1 MAIFAWGK
9 EQLMDRI
16 AYKKLIEWRNKPSEY
31 RKPLI
36 LEGARQVGKT
46 WLLEELGHEAF
57 EIVAEINFEEQRRLV
72 GLFEDDFDTNRILS
86 AIQLATGTKLVPG
99 KTLIIL
105 DEIQEAKRGVLAL
118 KYLLKNVPQYHI
130 AAAGSLLGLSL
141 HQGESFPVGKVEFL
155 NLYPMSF
162 AEFLLATGRKSLW
175 ETLQSLDW
183 KLVAIFKNEYI
194 EALRQYYFVGGMP
207 EVLSEYVRHH
217 DFIKTRQVQKDLLA
231 SYSKDFSKHPPVEE
245 ISRIN
250 LVWDNIP
257 AQLAKENKKF
267 IYGHLKKGSRAK
279 DFESAISWLVNA
291 GTIYK
296 VTRINNASIP
306 VRGFED
312 SNAFKLYT
320 LDVGLLGAMAGLN
333 PQTLLDG
340 NTLFGQYKGALT
352 EQYVLQQLRCMED
365 ISVHYWSSDAGTA
378 EVDFVIQR
386 GGHIIPI
393 EVKAEENLKA
403 KSLKSYR
410 EKYRPALSLRF
421 SMSDYREQEDLVN
434 IPLYAVPM
442 LPDILDY
449 HIGR

>member
-1 MAIFAWGK
+1 MGK

-118 KYLLKNVPQYHI
+118 KYLLKNIPQYHI

-386 GGHIIPI
+386 GEHIIPI

>member
-312 SNAFKLYT
+312 SNAFNY
-320 LDVGLLGAMAGLN
+320 
-333 PQTLLDG
+333 
-340 NTLFGQYKGALT
+340 
-352 EQYVLQQLRCMED
+352 
-365 ISVHYWSSDAGTA
+365 
-378 EVDFVIQR
+378 
-386 GGHIIPI
+386 
-393 EVKAEENLKA
+393 
-403 KSLKSYR
+403 
-410 EKYRPALSLRF
+410 
-421 SMSDYREQEDLVN
+421 
-434 IPLYAVPM
+434 
-442 LPDILDY
+442 
-449 HIGR
+449 

>member
-1 MAIFAWGK
+1 
-9 EQLMDRI
+9 MDRI

-352 EQYVLQQLRCMED
+352 EQYVLQQLKCMED

>member
-1 MAIFAWGK
+1 MGK

-386 GGHIIPI
+386 GEHIIPI

>member
-1 MAIFAWGK
+1 MGK

-352 EQYVLQQLRCMED
+352 EQYVLQQLKCMED

>member
-1 MAIFAWGK
+1 
-9 EQLMDRI
+9 
-16 AYKKLIEWRNKPSEY
+16 
-31 RKPLI
+31 
-36 LEGARQVGKT
+36 
-46 WLLEELGHEAF
+46 
-57 EIVAEINFEEQRRLV
+57 
-72 GLFEDDFDTNRILS
+72 
-86 AIQLATGTKLVPG
+86 
-99 KTLIIL
+99 
-105 DEIQEAKRGVLAL
+105 
-118 KYLLKNVPQYHI
+118 
-130 AAAGSLLGLSL
+130 
-141 HQGESFPVGKVEFL
+141 
-155 NLYPMSF
+155 
-162 AEFLLATGRKSLW
+162 
-175 ETLQSLDW
+175 
-183 KLVAIFKNEYI
+183 
-194 EALRQYYFVGGMP
+194 MP

-352 EQYVLQQLRCMED
+352 EQYVLQQLKCMED

>member
-1 MAIFAWGK
+1 
-9 EQLMDRI
+9 MDRI

-279 DFESAISWLVNA
+279 DFESAISGLVNA

-320 LDVGLLGAMAGLN
+320 LDVGLLGAMAGSN

-352 EQYVLQQLRCMED
+352 EQYVLQQLKCMED